1 VESTELDIGIRGS
14 DQEGGGSGD
23 IIAEGVTKSFGNIRA
38 LSGIDLRVKKGE
50 FLTVFGPN
58 GAGKTTL
65 IKLLSTLTKPTS
77 GKLIIANHD
86 VKKDSGKVRGLIG
99 VISHDPYLYGNLSAL
114 ENIKFFASLYGVSHA
129 DEKAI
134 MAIKQV
140 GLESR
145 MHDLVRTFSRG
156 MQQRLAVARA
166 VIHEPRI
173 LLLDEPYTGL
183 DQHGGRIFGDLL
195 KWLKSQDRTIIMTTH
210 DLPEGLEISDRVAIL
225 DRGRIVYES
234 EIGGVEVTRFKEIY
248 FDKVSDSR

>member
-1 VESTELDIGIRGS
+1 MEGTEF
-14 DQEGGGSGD
+14 D
-23 IIAEGVTKSFGNIRA
+23 IIAEGVTKSFGNIQA
-38 LSGIDLRVKKGE
+38 LSGVDLRVKRGK

-86 VKKDSGKVRGLIG
+86 VKKDSDKVRGLIG

-114 ENIKFFASLYGVSHA
+114 ENIRFFASLYGVSQA
-129 DEKAI
+129 EEKARE
-134 MAIKQV
+134 AINQV
-140 GLESR
+140 GLGNR

-195 KWLKSQDRTIIMTTH
+195 KWLKSQNRTIIMTTH

>member
-1 VESTELDIGIRGS
+1 MESTEF
-14 DQEGGGSGD
+14 D

-38 LSGIDLRVKKGE
+38 LSGVDLGVKRGK

-86 VKKDSGKVRGLIG
+86 VKKDSDKVRGLIG

-114 ENIKFFASLYGVSHA
+114 ENIRFFASLYGVSQA
-129 DEKAI
+129 EEKARE
-134 MAIKQV
+134 AINQV
-140 GLESR
+140 GLGNR

-166 VIHEPRI
+166 VIH
-173 LLLDEPYTGL
+173 
-183 DQHGGRIFGDLL
+183 
-195 KWLKSQDRTIIMTTH
+195 
-210 DLPEGLEISDRVAIL
+210 
-225 DRGRIVYES
+225 
-234 EIGGVEVTRFKEIY
+234 
-248 FDKVSDSR
+248 

>member
-1 VESTELDIGIRGS
+1 MESTEF
-14 DQEGGGSGD
+14 D

-38 LSGIDLRVKKGE
+38 LSGVDLGVKRGK

-86 VKKDSGKVRGLIG
+86 VKKDSDKVRGLIG

-114 ENIKFFASLYGVSHA
+114 ENIRFFASLYGVSQA
-129 DEKAI
+129 EEKARE
-134 MAIKQV
+134 AINQV
-140 GLESR
+140 GLGNR

-195 KWLKSQDRTIIMTTH
+195 KWLKSQNRTIIMTTH

>member
-1 VESTELDIGIRGS
+1 MESTEF
-14 DQEGGGSGD
+14 D

-38 LSGIDLRVKKGE
+38 LSGVDLGVKRGK

-77 GKLIIANHD
+77 GKLIISNHD
-86 VKKDSGKVRGLIG
+86 VKKDSDKVRGLIG

-114 ENIKFFASLYGVSHA
+114 ENIRFFASLYGVSQA
-129 DEKAI
+129 EEKARE
-134 MAIKQV
+134 AINQV
-140 GLESR
+140 GLGNR

-195 KWLKSQDRTIIMTTH
+195 KWLKSQNRTIIMTTH